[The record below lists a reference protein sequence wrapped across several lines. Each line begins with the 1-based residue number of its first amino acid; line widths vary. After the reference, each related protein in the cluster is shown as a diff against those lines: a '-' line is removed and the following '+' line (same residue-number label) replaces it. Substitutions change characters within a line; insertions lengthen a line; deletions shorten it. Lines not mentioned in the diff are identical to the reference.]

1 MIRPTV
7 VASQH
12 RYQTKDEKNAKNAF
26 REGI

>member
-12 RYQTKDEKNAKNAF
+12 RYQTKVEKNAKNAF
-26 REGI
+26 SEGI

>member
-7 VASQH
+7 GASQH
-12 RYQTKDEKNAKNAF
+12 RYQTKGEKKRENAF